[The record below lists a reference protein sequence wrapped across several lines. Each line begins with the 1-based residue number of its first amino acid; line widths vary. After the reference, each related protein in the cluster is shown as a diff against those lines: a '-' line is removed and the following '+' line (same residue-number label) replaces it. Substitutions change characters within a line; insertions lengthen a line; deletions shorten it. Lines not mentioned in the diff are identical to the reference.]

1 MLKDIPK
8 DILANFDERIRPR
21 LEQNA
26 SALLRLPIDTIS
38 GRRTL
43 VYEYLT
49 DDFLVLFRQGLSRQN
64 RRKVLKA
71 TIEAIADLH
80 SQDVVHLGIMTPSLS
95 YS

>member
-26 SALLRLPIDTIS
+26 SPLLRLPIDKIS
-38 GRRTL
+38 DRRTL
-43 VYEYLT
+43 VYKFLT
-49 DDFLVLFRQGLSRQN
+49 DDFLVLVRQGLSRQN

-80 SQDVVHLGIMTPSLS
+80 SQDVVHLGIMTPLLS

>member
-26 SALLRLPIDTIS
+26 SPLLRLPIDRIS
-38 GRRTL
+38 DRRTL
-43 VYEYLT
+43 VYEFLT
-49 DDFLVLFRQGLSRQN
+49 DDFLVLVRQGLSRQN

-80 SQDVVHLGIMTPSLS
+80 SQDVVHLGIMIPLLF